1 MLRAIAFLFV
11 LLLPHLSMA
20 QGSEPAGIP
29 GVTAPDAAVE
39 LVKEGFVFIEGPV
52 GRSDGGINFSDL
64 RVSRIYRLDQNGG
77 IAIFREN
84 TNGTN
89 GLALDRR
96 GNLLA
101 AEGDGKRII
110 RMDSHGTVT
119 PIATQSTTGES
130 FLAPN
135 DLIVDRR
142 GGIYFTDP
150 GPRPIV
156 PGRKAYV
163 YYLPAGAK
171 RPVVI
176 DDEIARPNGLTLTAD
191 GKTLIVDDTV
201 GDTVYAFSVEA
212 SGTVKAKRP
221 FARLHNIPPG
231 QESVADGMALDRD
244 DRVYV
249 TTVTGVQVFDKAG
262 QYLGTIRVPRQPA
275 NLAFA
280 GPNKRTLY
288 ITARE
293 GLYRLQM
300 LSQGP
305 DRPGK

>member
-1 MLRAIAFLFV
+1 MLRTTA
-11 LLLPHLSMA
+11 LLLVLSLPQLCIA
-20 QGSEPAGIP
+20 QGSESTGIP
-29 GVTAPDAAVE
+29 KVIAPKTTVK
-39 LVKEGFVFIEGPV
+39 LVKEGFVFTEGPV

-64 RVSRIYRLDQNGG
+64 RASRIYRLDQSGK
-77 IAIFREN
+77 ITIFREN
-84 TNGTN
+84 TRGAN
-89 GLALDRR
+89 GLALDRND
-96 GNLLA
+96 NLLA
-101 AEGDGKRII
+101 AEGDGRRIV
-110 RMDSHGTVT
+110 RMDSHGKVT
-119 PIATQSTTGES
+119 PIAVLSVKNEL

-150 GPRPIV
+150 GPRPVV

-163 YYLPAGAK
+163 YYFAPDGD
-171 RPVVI
+171 RPVAV
-176 DDEIARPNGLTLTAD
+176 DDEIVRPNGLTLTTD
-191 GKTLIVDDTV
+191 GNTLIVDDTL
-201 GDTVYAFSVEA
+201 GETVFAFSVE
-212 SGTVKAKRP
+212 SNGSVKDKRP
-221 FARLHNIPPG
+221 FAHLHDIPPG
-231 QESVADGMALDRD
+231 QESGADGMALDRD
-244 DRVYV
+244 DRIYV

-293 GLYRLQM
+293 GLYKLQM

>member
-1 MLRAIAFLFV
+1 MVRTTALLFV
-11 LLLPHLSMA
+11 VLLPQLCMG

-29 GVTAPDAAVE
+29 GVVAPNAAVE
-39 LVKEGFVFIEGPV
+39 LVKEGFVFTEGPV

-64 RVSRIYRLDQNGG
+64 RASRIYRLDQNGG
-77 IAIFREN
+77 ITIFREN
-84 TNGTN
+84 TRAAN
-89 GLALDRR
+89 GLALDKSD
-96 GNLLA
+96 NLLA
-101 AEGDGKRII
+101 AEGDGRRIV
-110 RMDSHGTVT
+110 RMDSRGKVT
-119 PIATQSTTGES
+119 PIATQPGPGEL

-150 GPRPIV
+150 GPRPVV

-163 YYLPAGAK
+163 YYFSPDADHPA
-171 RPVVI
+171 VI
-176 DDEIARPNGLTLTAD
+176 DDEIARPNGLTLTVN
-191 GKTLIVDDTV
+191 GNTLIVDDTL
-201 GDTVYAFSVEA
+201 GDTVYAFSVGPD
-212 SGTVKAKRP
+212 GTVKAKRP

-231 QESVADGMALDRD
+231 QESGADGMALDRD

-249 TTVTGVQVFDKAG
+249 ATVTGVQVFDRTG
-262 QYLGTIRVPRQPA
+262 QYLGTIRVPRQPS

-293 GLYRLQM
+293 GLYKLQM

>member
-1 MLRAIAFLFV
+1 MLRTTVLFFV
-11 LLLPHLSMA
+11 LLLPHLCMG

-29 GVTAPDAAVE
+29 GVVAPNAAVE
-39 LVKEGFVFIEGPV
+39 LVKEGFVFTEGPV
-52 GRSDGGINFSDL
+52 GRSDGGINFSDI
-64 RVSRIYRLDQNGG
+64 RASRIYRLDQKGG
-77 IAIFREN
+77 ITIFREN
-84 TNGTN
+84 TRGAN
-89 GLALDRR
+89 GLALDKND
-96 GNLLA
+96 NLLA
-101 AEGDGKRII
+101 AEGDGRRIV
-110 RMDSHGTVT
+110 RMDSRGKLT
-119 PIATQSTTGES
+119 PLAAQSAKGDL

-150 GPRPIV
+150 GPRLVV

-163 YYLPAGAK
+163 YYFAADP
-171 RPVVI
+171 PVVI
-176 DDEIARPNGLTLTAD
+176 EEEIARPNGLTLTTD
-191 GKTLIVDDTV
+191 GNTLIVDDTL
-201 GDTVYAFSVEA
+201 GDTVYAFSVEPN
-212 SGTVKAKRP
+212 GTVKAKRP

-231 QESVADGMALDRD
+231 QESGADGMALDRD

-249 TTVTGVQVFDKAG
+249 ATVTGVQVFDKSG
-262 QYLGTIRVPRQPA
+262 QYLGTIQVPRQPA

-293 GLYRLQM
+293 GLYKLQM

-305 DRPGK
+305 GRPGK